1 MMGNSSEQ
9 IVICGAGL
17 AGISAA
23 YYLVMEYGQQNV
35 VLVEQ
40 GNPLSLTSDKSTE
53 AYRNWWPGPDR
64 AMTTFMNRSIDL
76 MEDIA
81 RATDNRINLN
91 RRGYLFATADESKI
105 PFLQSAAALAEA
117 RGGGPARLHEKASS
131 AYTPSPEHGFEFPLT
146 GADVITDSSLIQRE
160 FPFLAPETAAVV
172 HARRAG
178 WLSAQQLGMVML
190 EAIRERGVKLLRG
203 ELVGV
208 DTAGGRVRSVQVQ
221 QQGGRLSIEAS
232 HLVLAA
238 GPMLKDAARL
248 VGLDLPISAERHFKV
263 SFPDPL
269 GAMRSAPMLI
279 WLDEQQLPWS
289 DDERAALA
297 DDDETQWLTGTFPWG
312 VHGRPEG
319 AGAYSS
325 FVVLFNYGHGPSDPV
340 FPLPEPAHY
349 AEIALRGMATV
360 VPKLKAYFDGSARP
374 FVDGGYYIRTRENR
388 PLIGP
393 LPVAGAFVTGAY
405 SGFGVMAACAGG
417 DLIARHITQSALPD
431 YAAAF
436 TLSRYEDPDYCA
448 LLDKWG
454 DDGQL

>member
-23 YYLVMEYGQQNV
+23 YYLVMEHGQQNV

-64 AMTTFMNRSIDL
+64 AMTAFMNRSIDL

-91 RRGYLFATADESKI
+91 RRGYLFATADKSKI

-160 FPFLAPETAAVV
+160 FSFLAPETVAVV

-208 DTAGGRVRSVQVQ
+208 DTAGGRVRSVQVE
-221 QQGGRLSIEAS
+221 QQGERLSVEAN

-248 VGLDLPISAERHFKV
+248 INVDLPISAERHFKV

-289 DDERAALA
+289 DDERAALT
-297 DDDETQWLTGTFPWG
+297 DDDETRWLTGTFPWG

-325 FVVLFNYGHGPSDPV
+325 FVVLFNYDHDPSDPV

-374 FVDGGYYIRTRENR
+374 FVDGGYYVRTRENR

-393 LPVAGAFVTGAY
+393 LPVEGAYVTGAY

-417 DLIARHITQSALPD
+417 DLIARHLTQSALPD